1 MEGKEEDGKNDFKT
15 KIHLDL
21 PIKILVLSTTGVSL
35 TFVQEYVCYILNI
48 YIYIYFAMLSL
59 ARFIYFL
66 L

>member
-35 TFVQEYVCYILNI
+35 TFVQEYVCYILKK
-48 YIYIYFAMLSL
+48 IYIYFAMLSL